1 MLLRMTDI
9 HKFYNGRQVL
19 SHVSLTV
26 EDHDRIGL
34 VGVNGCGKST
44 LLRILTGQEL
54 PDHLLEGD
62 GEIAKS
68 AKTSIGYLEQM
79 GGLDRESTVWAEMRS
94 VFRPLL
100 DTQERLHQLE
110 EQMQS
115 GDMSAAE
122 EYHRLQTWFEDND
135 GYQIDVK
142 IRTVL
147 NGMGFGQETYDRVIS
162 GFSGGEKTRLAI
174 ARLLLEAP
182 NLLIL
187 DEPTAPPE
195 RHGNRG
201 TLPAGQAPSGNRE
214 YRHHLHFPPN
224 P

>member
-94 VFRPLL
+94 VFRL
-100 DTQERLHQLE
+100 
-110 EQMQS
+110 
-115 GDMSAAE
+115 
-122 EYHRLQTWFEDND
+122 LQT
-135 GYQIDVK
+135 YP
-142 IRTVL
+142 RTA
-147 NGMGFGQETYDRVIS
+147 S
-162 GFSGGEKTRLAI
+162 A
-174 ARLLLEAP
+174 
-182 NLLIL
+182 
-187 DEPTAPPE
+187 
-195 RHGNRG
+195 
-201 TLPAGQAPSGNRE
+201 LPAGAVRGYVCSRGVPPPANLVRGQRRLSDRRE
-214 YRHHLHFPPN
+214 NTHRPQRYGIRTGDL
-224 P
+224 

>member
-115 GDMSAAE
+115 GDMYA
-122 EYHRLQTWFEDND
+122 HRGVPPPANLVRGQRRLSDRRENTHRPQRY
-135 GYQIDVK
+135 G
-142 IRTVL
+142 IRTGDL
-147 NGMGFGQETYDRVIS
+147 
-162 GFSGGEKTRLAI
+162 
-174 ARLLLEAP
+174 
-182 NLLIL
+182 
-187 DEPTAPPE
+187 
-195 RHGNRG
+195 
-201 TLPAGQAPSGNRE
+201 
-214 YRHHLHFPPN
+214 
-224 P
+224 